1 MTPHSVC
8 SHVVPIYFHQWPAGC
23 SANPA
28 DGHDTCP
35 KGRARNHYDIVG
47 SAGSSDCTTRSRCL
61 QSQDRTTQPAQ
72 TAPPGNLSLMPAS
85 SGDQVSPHGPIAG
98 APVQTQ
104 DFSHLGLKPGPQR
117 PPRNPLSV
125 STNTGPRPSMSP
137 QEQQQK
143 RLKESNPTTLPP
155 GNWRQEFGVYD
166 PYSRNIETPE
176 TSEDESRHAP
186 PTDNE
191 APFNAFGAA
200 APRNVPD
207 TTSPTNVPDTAAV
220 SLTSEQ
226 TEIRAWFRAHQDR
239 ICQLDDGFIRW
250 LSRLLDQNQITPA
263 EMGPLRM
270 LTYRYQDYA
279 QHGSVDTREEV
290 FYVLPL
296 PHFRKTAQIPQSEP
310 PAPRRAFPGH
320 PTIEHVTLVHATT
333 VGGLKGIFNSGKI
346 SPSILHDPD
355 SMSFFALGARRT
367 GDPKG
372 DSQELTR
379 ILHNGW
385 HASKNACNVL
395 LVAVGWGTGENIDV
409 GGEHPCIQK
418 TKDGGI
424 VHHRR
429 AKLWVCHAD
438 SHLIH
443 GIAFCSTAT
452 DPEAPF

>member
-1 MTPHSVC
+1 MSYQFIFINGQPDVQQIQQMATTLAPREGQETTTTSSAPQV
-8 SHVVPIYFHQWPAGC
+8 HQIALPAPG
-23 SANPA
+23 A
-28 DGHDTCP
+28 
-35 KGRARNHYDIVG
+35 
-47 SAGSSDCTTRSRCL
+47 SSLRIRPPNL
-61 QSQDRTTQPAQ
+61 GPRPQ
-72 TAPPGNLSLMPAS
+72 TAPPGICPLC
-85 SGDQVSPHGPIAG
+85 QHHQEIKSPHTVPLQVHRCKLRIFPIL
-98 APVQTQ
+98 VSSQVRNVL
-104 DFSHLGLKPGPQR
+104 LGTHFQ
-117 PPRNPLSV
+117 

-137 QEQQQK
+137 QEQQRK

-166 PYSRNIETPE
+166 PYSRNIETTE

-207 TTSPTNVPDTAAV
+207 TTGPRNVPDTAAV

-239 ICQLDDGFIRW
+239 VCQLDDGFIRW

-367 GDPKG
+367 GDPKW

-429 AKLWVCHAD
+429 AKLWVCHTD

>member
-1 MTPHSVC
+1 MAFPFTGSKSDHS
-8 SHVVPIYFHQWPAGC
+8 
-23 SANPA
+23 
-28 DGHDTCP
+28 
-35 KGRARNHYDIVG
+35 
-47 SAGSSDCTTRSRCL
+47 
-61 QSQDRTTQPAQ
+61 
-72 TAPPGNLSLMPAS
+72 
-85 SGDQVSPHGPIAG
+85 
-98 APVQTQ
+98 
-104 DFSHLGLKPGPQR
+104 
-117 PPRNPLSV
+117 
-125 STNTGPRPSMSP
+125 
-137 QEQQQK
+137 
-143 RLKESNPTTLPP
+143 
-155 GNWRQEFGVYD
+155 
-166 PYSRNIETPE
+166 SRN
-176 TSEDESRHAP
+176 
-186 PTDNE
+186 
-191 APFNAFGAA
+191 G
-200 APRNVPD
+200 
-207 TTSPTNVPDTAAV
+207 
-220 SLTSEQ
+220 
-226 TEIRAWFRAHQDR
+226 
-239 ICQLDDGFIRW
+239 
-250 LSRLLDQNQITPA
+250 
-263 EMGPLRM
+263 
-270 LTYRYQDYA
+270 
-279 QHGSVDTREEV
+279 VDTREEV

-333 VGGLKGIFNSGKI
+333 VVGLKGIFYSGKI

-367 GDPKG
+367 GDPKW

-385 HASKNACNVL
+385 HAPKNACNVL

-429 AKLWVCHAD
+429 ARLWVCHTD

>member
-1 MTPHSVC
+1 MLSKSSRWPRQLPQETGKTPLRHHRLRRFISLHYLPPGA
-8 SHVVPIYFHQWPAGC
+8 SSLRIRPP
-23 SANPA
+23 NP
-28 DGHDTCP
+28 GP
-35 KGRARNHYDIVG
+35 R
-47 SAGSSDCTTRSRCL
+47 
-61 QSQDRTTQPAQ
+61 PQ
-72 TAPPGNLSLMPAS
+72 TAPPGNLSIMPAS
-85 SGDQVSPHGPIAG
+85 SGDQASPQGANAG
-98 APVQTQ
+98 TQVQSQ
-104 DFSHLGLKPGPQR
+104 DLSHLGLRPGPQR

-125 STNTGPRPSMSP
+125 STNTVPRPSMSP
-137 QEQQQK
+137 QEQQRK
-143 RLKESNPTTLPP
+143 RFKESTPTTLPP
-155 GNWRQEFGVYD
+155 GNWNEELGIYD
-166 PYSRNIETPE
+166 PYRRNIETEE
-176 TSEDESRHAP
+176 TSEDESGQAP
-186 PTDNE
+186 TTHNE

-200 APRNVPD
+200 GPR
-207 TTSPTNVPDTAAV
+207 NVPDTAAV

-239 ICQLDDGFIRW
+239 VAQLDDGFISW

-296 PHFRKTAQIPQSEP
+296 THFRKTAQIPQSEP

-320 PTIEHVTLVHATT
+320 PTIEHVSLAHATT

-367 GDPKG
+367 GDPKW
-372 DSQELTR
+372 DAQELTR

-429 AKLWVCHAD
+429 AKLWVCHTD

>member
-1 MTPHSVC
+1 MATALAWRDGQETTTTSSAAQV
-8 SHVVPIYFHQWPAGC
+8 HQFALPAPG
-23 SANPA
+23 
-28 DGHDTCP
+28 D
-35 KGRARNHYDIVG
+35 
-47 SAGSSDCTTRSRCL
+47 SSLRIRPPSPGPR
-61 QSQDRTTQPAQ
+61 PQ
-72 TAPPGNLSLMPAS
+72 TAPPGNLSITPPS
-85 SGDQVSPHGPIAG
+85 SGDQASPPGANAG
-98 APVQTQ
+98 TPVQTQ
-104 DFSHLGLKPGPQR
+104 DLSHLGLRPHPQR
-117 PPRNPLSV
+117 PPRNPLSG
-125 STNTGPRPSMSP
+125 STNTVPRPSMSP
-137 QEQQQK
+137 QEQQRK
-143 RLKESNPTTLPP
+143 RLKESTPTTLPP
-155 GNWRQEFGVYD
+155 GNWSEEFGVYD
-166 PYSRNIETPE
+166 PHSRNMETDE
-176 TSEDESRHAP
+176 TSEDESRQAP
-186 PTDNE
+186 TTDNE

-200 APRNVPD
+200 DPRNVPD
-207 TTSPTNVPDTAAV
+207 TTGPRNVPDTAAV

-239 ICQLDDGFIRW
+239 VCQLDDGFIRW
-250 LSRLLDQNQITPA
+250 LAPVYWIKIGSLHQKWDLWECLPTAIRTMPNMGQWTLEKKFFMFCHCLIFGRLHKSRSLNHQHLGEHFLAIQLLN
-263 EMGPLRM
+263 M
-270 LTYRYQDYA
+270 LLLFMLLQLEA
-279 QHGSVDTREEV
+279 W
-290 FYVLPL
+290 
-296 PHFRKTAQIPQSEP
+296 
-310 PAPRRAFPGH
+310 RAF
-320 PTIEHVTLVHATT
+320 
-333 VGGLKGIFNSGKI
+333 FNSGKI

-367 GDPKG
+367 GDPKW

-429 AKLWVCHAD
+429 AKLWVCHTD

>member
-1 MTPHSVC
+1 MAFPFTGSKSDHS
-8 SHVVPIYFHQWPAGC
+8 
-23 SANPA
+23 
-28 DGHDTCP
+28 
-35 KGRARNHYDIVG
+35 
-47 SAGSSDCTTRSRCL
+47 
-61 QSQDRTTQPAQ
+61 
-72 TAPPGNLSLMPAS
+72 
-85 SGDQVSPHGPIAG
+85 
-98 APVQTQ
+98 
-104 DFSHLGLKPGPQR
+104 
-117 PPRNPLSV
+117 
-125 STNTGPRPSMSP
+125 
-137 QEQQQK
+137 
-143 RLKESNPTTLPP
+143 
-155 GNWRQEFGVYD
+155 
-166 PYSRNIETPE
+166 SRNGTFE
-176 TSEDESRHAP
+176 
-186 PTDNE
+186 
-191 APFNAFGAA
+191 NAY
-200 APRNVPD
+200 
-207 TTSPTNVPDTAAV
+207 
-220 SLTSEQ
+220 L
-226 TEIRAWFRAHQDR
+226 
-239 ICQLDDGFIRW
+239 
-250 LSRLLDQNQITPA
+250 
-263 EMGPLRM
+263 
-270 LTYRYQDYA
+270 YRYQDYA

-320 PTIEHVTLVHATT
+320 PTIEHVSLVHATT

-367 GDPKG
+367 GDPKW

-429 AKLWVCHAD
+429 AKLWVCHTD

>member
-1 MTPHSVC
+1 MFSKSSRWPRHLPQGKGKKPLR
-8 SHVVPIYFHQWPAGC
+8 HRRLRRFIRLHYPLQVPPVSGSDHPTWAQGRKRPRQGICPLCQHHQGI
-23 SANPA
+23 
-28 DGHDTCP
+28 
-35 KGRARNHYDIVG
+35 K
-47 SAGSSDCTTRSRCL
+47 
-61 QSQDRTTQPAQ
+61 
-72 TAPPGNLSLMPAS
+72 
-85 SGDQVSPHGPIAG
+85 SPHTV
-98 APVQTQ
+98 PVQQTQ

-137 QEQQQK
+137 QEQQRK

-166 PYSRNIETPE
+166 PYSRNIETTE
-176 TSEDESRHAP
+176 T
-186 PTDNE
+186 TDNE

-207 TTSPTNVPDTAAV
+207 TTGPRNVPDTAAV

-239 ICQLDDGFIRW
+239 VCQLDDGFIRW

-367 GDPKG
+367 GDPKW

-429 AKLWVCHAD
+429 AKLWVCHTD

>member
-1 MTPHSVC
+1 MLSKSSRWPRHLPRGMGKKPLRHHRLRRFISLHYPLQMTPVSGSGHRIRAPGHKRPHQVTYPSC
-8 SHVVPIYFHQWPAGC
+8 QHYQQIKPPHPVPMQAH
-23 SANPA
+23 
-28 DGHDTCP
+28 
-35 KGRARNHYDIVG
+35 
-47 SAGSSDCTTRSRCL
+47 
-61 QSQDRTTQPAQ
+61 
-72 TAPPGNLSLMPAS
+72 
-85 SGDQVSPHGPIAG
+85 
-98 APVQTQ
+98 
-104 DFSHLGLKPGPQR
+104 
-117 PPRNPLSV
+117 PPRNPLLV
-125 STNTGPRPSMSP
+125 STNTVPRPSMSP
-137 QEQQQK
+137 QEQQRK
-143 RLKESNPTTLPP
+143 RLKESTPTTLPP
-155 GNWRQEFGVYD
+155 GNWSQEFGVYD
-166 PYSRNIETPE
+166 PYSRNMETDE
-176 TSEDESRHAP
+176 TSEDESRQAP
-186 PTDNE
+186 TTDNE

-200 APRNVPD
+200 DPRNVSD
-207 TTSPTNVPDTAAV
+207 TTGPRNVSDTAAV

-239 ICQLDDGFIRW
+239 VCQLDDGFIRW

-367 GDPKG
+367 GDPKW

-429 AKLWVCHAD
+429 AKLWVCHTD

>member
-1 MTPHSVC
+1 MSYQFIFINGQPDAQQIQQMATALAPRDGQETTTTSSAPQV
-8 SHVVPIYFHQWPAGC
+8 HQFALPAPDD
-23 SANPA
+23 SSLRIRPPNP
-28 DGHDTCP
+28 GP
-35 KGRARNHYDIVG
+35 R
-47 SAGSSDCTTRSRCL
+47 
-61 QSQDRTTQPAQ
+61 PQ
-72 TAPPGNLSLMPAS
+72 TAPPGNLSIMPAL
-85 SGDQVSPHGPIAG
+85 SGDQASPSGANAG
-98 APVQTQ
+98 TPVQTQ
-104 DFSHLGLKPGPQR
+104 DFSHLGLRPGPQR
-117 PPRNPLSV
+117 PPRNPLLV
-125 STNTGPRPSMSP
+125 STNTVPRPSMSP
-137 QEQQQK
+137 QEQQRK
-143 RLKESNPTTLPP
+143 RLKESTPTTLPP
-155 GNWRQEFGVYD
+155 GNWSQEFGVYD
-166 PYSRNIETPE
+166 PYSRNIETDE
-176 TSEDESRHAP
+176 TSEDESRQAP
-186 PTDNE
+186 TTDNE

-200 APRNVPD
+200 DPRNVSD
-207 TTSPTNVPDTAAV
+207 TTGPRNVSDTAAV

-239 ICQLDDGFIRW
+239 VCQLDDGFSRW

-320 PTIEHVTLVHATT
+320 PTIEHVSLVHATT

-367 GDPKG
+367 GDPKW

-429 AKLWVCHAD
+429 AKLWVCHTD

>member
-1 MTPHSVC
+1 MFSKSSRWPRHLPQKKGKKPLRHRRLRRFIKLHYPLQVPPVSGSDHPTRAQGHKRPH
-8 SHVVPIYFHQWPAGC
+8 QG
-23 SANPA
+23 
-28 DGHDTCP
+28 TCP
-35 KGRARNHYDIVG
+35 LCQVPLQAH
-47 SAGSSDCTTRSRCL
+47 RCKL
-61 QSQDRTTQPAQ
+61 RF
-72 TAPPGNLSLMPAS
+72 
-85 SGDQVSPHGPIAG
+85 
-98 APVQTQ
+98 
-104 DFSHLGLKPGPQR
+104 FSHLGLKPGPQR

-125 STNTGPRPSMSP
+125 STNTVPPPSMSP
-137 QEQQQK
+137 QEQQRK
-143 RLKESNPTTLPP
+143 RLKESTPTTLPP

-166 PYSRNIETPE
+166 PYRRNIETDE

-200 APRNVPD
+200 DPRNVPD
-207 TTSPTNVPDTAAV
+207 TTGPRNVPDTAAV

-239 ICQLDDGFIRW
+239 VCQLDDGFIRW

-263 EMGPLRM
+263 EMGWTL
-270 LTYRYQDYA
+270 
-279 QHGSVDTREEV
+279 VKKF

-333 VGGLKGIFNSGKI
+333 VGGLKGIFYSGKI

-367 GDPKG
+367 GDPKW

-385 HASKNACNVL
+385 HAPKNACTFFL
-395 LVAVGWGTGENIDV
+395 
-409 GGEHPCIQK
+409 
-418 TKDGGI
+418 
-424 VHHRR
+424 
-429 AKLWVCHAD
+429 
-438 SHLIH
+438 
-443 GIAFCSTAT
+443 
-452 DPEAPF
+452 